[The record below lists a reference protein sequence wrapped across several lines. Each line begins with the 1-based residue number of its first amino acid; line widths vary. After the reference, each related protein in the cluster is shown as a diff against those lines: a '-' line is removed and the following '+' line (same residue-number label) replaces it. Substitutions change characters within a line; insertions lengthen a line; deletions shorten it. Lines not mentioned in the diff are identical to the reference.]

1 MIILFV
7 SLELPQNNQNNSS
20 KNYSLVMEYA
30 DGGTLRQY
38 LKKNLD
44 KLSWDNKLIIAYQL
58 ACAVSCLHDEGIVH
72 SDLHSNNIL
81 IHQNIVKLAD
91 FGLSKRIEEVTKSHS
106 KLFGVIPY
114 IDPKRLIKQKYKLNK
129 MSDIY
134 SVGVLLWEISS
145 GRPPFYI
152 EGEKYD
158 IGLIYE
164 ISEGLREKPVPD
176 TSITYIKLY
185 TDCWD
190 GEPDNRPTICEV
202 VNLLYNMI
210 FPNDESETT
219 KIDQTNDEKLTVI
232 NIGKTYTSSV
242 GLSKINTNEMRGIIE
257 QLVNGQITKH
267 VDETKIDQTNDDKLT
282 VINIGKTYTSS
293 VGLSKMNTNE
303 IHEIIEQL
311 VDGQITKHVD
321 ELSNLILKEVNEGKE
336 LRVTKQHI
344 FDYSKNHNIDLKDI
358 YNWLLRNQD
367 NTKYI
372 FLLGYFNYRGIGTIK
387 HDWKAFNLFF
397 SASEQEHILAQ
408 YHVGL
413 YYEIGNETAKDE
425 KLAFELYENVAKNN
439 YAAGEHKIGY
449 FYEKGIG
456 IKNDINRAIFWYEKA
471 SNNGNSRAQYDLA
484 SLYKDGNIVEK
495 DKNKAFKLF
504 EKSAEGKYSNGINM
518 LGYCYNVGIG
528 TEIDRKIAFELYQGA
543 ADLGNTYGINNLGRC
558 YQDGIGTSVNKHKA
572 LELYQKAAKLG
583 NNKAQF
589 NLAKK
594 YEIGEGVAK
603 DIDQAIYWYKK
614 SAKQENLSAQMKL
627 ISLRS

>member
-1 MIILFV
+1 MLFV
-7 SLELPQNNQNNSS
+7 SLEL
-20 KNYSLVMEYA
+20 
-30 DGGTLRQY
+30 RQRII
-38 LKKNLD
+38 KIIHRKIIHC
-44 KLSWDNKLIIAYQL
+44 WDNKLIIAYQL
-58 ACAVSCLHDEGIVH
+58 ACAVSCLHDEGIMH

-114 IDPKRLIKQKYKLNK
+114 IDPKRLIKQKYKLDK
-129 MSDIY
+129 MSDVY

-145 GRPPFYI
+145 GRPPFYT
-152 EGEKYD
+152 EGKKYD

-202 VNLLYNMI
+202 VDRLKDMI

-219 KIDQTNDEKLTVI
+219 KIDQTNDDKLTVT
-232 NIGKTYTSSV
+232 NIDKTYTSS
-242 GLSKINTNEMRGIIE
+242 I
-257 QLVNGQITKH
+257 
-267 VDETKIDQTNDDKLT
+267 
-282 VINIGKTYTSS
+282 
-293 VGLSKMNTNE
+293 GLSKMDTNE

-311 VDGQITKHVD
+311 AEDQITKHVD
-321 ELSNLILKEVNEGKE
+321 ELFNLIFKE
-336 LRVTKQHI
+336 
-344 FDYSKNHNIDLKDI
+344 DI
-358 YNWLLRNQD
+358 YDWLLHNQD
-367 NTKYI
+367 NTNYT

-397 SASEQEHILAQ
+397 SASEQDHISAQ

-413 YYEIGNETAKDE
+413 YYEVGNETAKDE

-439 YAAGEHKIGY
+439 YAAGEYKIGC
-449 FYEKGIG
+449 FYEKGID
-456 IKNDINRAIFWYEKA
+456 IKNDIDQAIFWYEKA
-471 SNNGNSRAQYDLA
+471 SNNGNIRAQYNLA
-484 SLYKDGNIVEK
+484 SLYKDGNIVER
-495 DKNKAFKLF
+495 DKTKAFKLF

-528 TEIDRKIAFELYQGA
+528 TEIDRKMAFELYQSA

-558 YQDGIGTSVNKHKA
+558 YQYGIGTNVDKHKA

-594 YEIGEGVAK
+594 YEIGEGVVK
-603 DIDQAIYWYKK
+603 DINQAIYWAFIRECEAKIERKDRIVWTVEDGVAYEESSGSLEPRRNTSAVKGKK
-614 SAKQENLSAQMKL
+614 Q
-627 ISLRS
+627 SLKEKITESKI

>member
-1 MIILFV
+1 MVEYDNIDDPNECIEEAISKKHIKYYEYEHFSNIEKIGFGAFGKVYRANWRNNEQYLALKSFFNHDKANTKEIVEELKLQREVDFHDNIIRFFGV
-7 SLELPQNNQNNSS
+7 TSENNQNNSS

-321 ELSNLILKEVNEGKE
+321 ELSNLILKE
-336 LRVTKQHI
+336 I
-344 FDYSKNHNIDLKDI
+344 
-358 YNWLLRNQD
+358 
-367 NTKYI
+367 
-372 FLLGYFNYRGIGTIK
+372 
-387 HDWKAFNLFF
+387 
-397 SASEQEHILAQ
+397 
-408 YHVGL
+408 
-413 YYEIGNETAKDE
+413 
-425 KLAFELYENVAKNN
+425 
-439 YAAGEHKIGY
+439 
-449 FYEKGIG
+449 
-456 IKNDINRAIFWYEKA
+456 
-471 SNNGNSRAQYDLA
+471 
-484 SLYKDGNIVEK
+484 
-495 DKNKAFKLF
+495 
-504 EKSAEGKYSNGINM
+504 
-518 LGYCYNVGIG
+518 
-528 TEIDRKIAFELYQGA
+528 
-543 ADLGNTYGINNLGRC
+543 
-558 YQDGIGTSVNKHKA
+558 
-572 LELYQKAAKLG
+572 
-583 NNKAQF
+583 
-589 NLAKK
+589 
-594 YEIGEGVAK
+594 
-603 DIDQAIYWYKK
+603 
-614 SAKQENLSAQMKL
+614 
-627 ISLRS
+627 

>member
-1 MIILFV
+1 MVEYDNIDDPNECIEEAISKKHIKYYEYEHFSNIEKIGFGAFGKVYRANWRNNEQYLALKSFFNHDKANTKEIVEELKLQREVDFHDNIIRFFGV
-7 SLELPQNNQNNSS
+7 TSENNQNNSS

-91 FGLSKRIEEVTKSHS
+91 FGLSKRIEE
-106 KLFGVIPY
+106 
-114 IDPKRLIKQKYKLNK
+114 
-129 MSDIY
+129 
-134 SVGVLLWEISS
+134 
-145 GRPPFYI
+145 
-152 EGEKYD
+152 
-158 IGLIYE
+158 
-164 ISEGLREKPVPD
+164 
-176 TSITYIKLY
+176 LY

-321 ELSNLILKEVNEGKE
+321 ELSNLILKE
-336 LRVTKQHI
+336 I
-344 FDYSKNHNIDLKDI
+344 
-358 YNWLLRNQD
+358 
-367 NTKYI
+367 
-372 FLLGYFNYRGIGTIK
+372 
-387 HDWKAFNLFF
+387 
-397 SASEQEHILAQ
+397 
-408 YHVGL
+408 
-413 YYEIGNETAKDE
+413 
-425 KLAFELYENVAKNN
+425 
-439 YAAGEHKIGY
+439 
-449 FYEKGIG
+449 
-456 IKNDINRAIFWYEKA
+456 
-471 SNNGNSRAQYDLA
+471 
-484 SLYKDGNIVEK
+484 
-495 DKNKAFKLF
+495 
-504 EKSAEGKYSNGINM
+504 
-518 LGYCYNVGIG
+518 
-528 TEIDRKIAFELYQGA
+528 
-543 ADLGNTYGINNLGRC
+543 
-558 YQDGIGTSVNKHKA
+558 
-572 LELYQKAAKLG
+572 
-583 NNKAQF
+583 
-589 NLAKK
+589 
-594 YEIGEGVAK
+594 
-603 DIDQAIYWYKK
+603 
-614 SAKQENLSAQMKL
+614 
-627 ISLRS
+627 